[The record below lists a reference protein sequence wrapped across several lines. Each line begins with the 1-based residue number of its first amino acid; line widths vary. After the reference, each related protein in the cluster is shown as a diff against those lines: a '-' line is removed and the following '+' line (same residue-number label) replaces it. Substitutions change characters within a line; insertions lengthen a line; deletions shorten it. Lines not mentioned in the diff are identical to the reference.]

1 MSRKGQAVCKPP
13 DLRKETS
20 LKKPHGFSE
29 RARKVPVSERFY
41 HQDQTEQGHLSWSN
55 QLLGSRG
62 SRRFTFYIL
71 LCKGGPLEISPEVSS
86 PLRQHSTLLLNL
98 VFILN
103 TERKT
108 PAFSLSE
115 NQPPRLPLQPRVFSY
130 CTIMNH
136 ASVRNIISSPGEEQ
150 NVWNRICIKHALTGR
165 KGGCLVGENYR
176 VSV

>member
-1 MSRKGQAVCKPP
+1 MPGARLREVLPP
-13 DLRKETS
+13 GSNRTGPPQLVKATAGLFE
-20 LKKPHGFSE
+20 
-29 RARKVPVSERFY
+29 VSP
-41 HQDQTEQGHLSWSN
+41 
-55 QLLGSRG
+55 
-62 SRRFTFYIL
+62 RFTFYIL

>member
-1 MSRKGQAVCKPP
+1 M
-13 DLRKETS
+13 L
-20 LKKPHGFSE
+20 
-29 RARKVPVSERFY
+29 VSGGVY
-41 HQDQTEQGHLSWSN
+41 HQDQTEQGHLNWCICWA
-55 QLLGSRG
+55 LLGSPN
-62 SRRFTFYIL
+62 FTFYIL
-71 LCKGGPLEISPEVSS
+71 LCKGRPLEISPEVSS
-86 PLRQHSTLLLNL
+86 PLRQNSTLLLNL
-98 VFILN
+98 VFILS

-165 KGGCLVGENYR
+165 RGGCLVGENYH
-176 VSV
+176 VPV